1 MIVRLA
7 IVLSLAGLFTPLAA
21 AQSEESEATGNTA
34 AVSPTESQVAAR
46 VDGDAELSAV
56 VGMRASITQVFF
68 PGSELQPLDGGGTA
82 DRDFAIRFDA
92 VYPHGDGF
100 RYDLTWTGFRPGQFN
115 LSRYLQRKD
124 GTAVDALPKL
134 MVTVTSVLPPDR
146 LTLSPGVSVRGVWVG
161 GYRSLLSLLAVL
173 WVLGLGLILWT
184 QRGQRRTATAALVD
198 PATERLQ
205 QLRQLLT
212 EAAAG
217 RLDAAG
223 RTALESH
230 ILAFFRELRGLPDL
244 PPQQLLITL
253 QSDPVAGP
261 LLQQLERWLYD
272 RPGSVEAAVERL
284 LVPLRDLA
292 DRAGNGVIP

>member
-7 IVLSLAGLFTPLAA
+7 IVLSLTGLFTPLAA
-21 AQSEESEATGNTA
+21 AQSEESKATSNTA
-34 AVSPTESQVAAR
+34 AAAAAKAPTESQVAAR

-134 MVTVTSVLPPDR
+134 MVTVTSE
-146 LTLSPGVSVRGVWVG
+146 
-161 GYRSLLSLLAVL
+161 
-173 WVLGLGLILWT
+173 I
-184 QRGQRRTATAALVD
+184 
-198 PATERLQ
+198 
-205 QLRQLLT
+205 
-212 EAAAG
+212 G
-217 RLDAAG
+217 RA
-223 RTALESH
+223 H
-230 ILAFFRELRGLPDL
+230 
-244 PPQQLLITL
+244 
-253 QSDPVAGP
+253 V
-261 LLQQLERWLYD
+261 
-272 RPGSVEAAVERL
+272 
-284 LVPLRDLA
+284 
-292 DRAGNGVIP
+292 